1 MEDYTIEDI
10 LDECRLLASQNHNA
24 MKKRERTYLDKRN
37 YLVAILHY
45 KFGMIEEELG
55 KLFKIDRS
63 SISLAKK
70 QTPHLLKIGDPSFIV
85 NAKEYIEKFPFQFP
99 EVLHKNRLKKYKCVL
114 FLEDALFKSIK
125 KHQKANNVID
135 FNTTVIKLLQKNF
148 KNG

>member
-1 MEDYTIEDI
+1 MEYTIEDV
-10 LDECRLLASQNHNA
+10 LKDVTVWLNEFDSSK
-24 MKKRERTYLDKRN
+24 KKRLRILLDKRN
-37 YLVAILHY
+37 YLVSILHY

-70 QTPHLLKIGDPSFIV
+70 QTPHLLKMGDPSFIL

-99 EVLHKNRLKKYKCVL
+99 EVLHRYRLKKYKCVL
-114 FLEDALFKSIK
+114 FLEDGLFKSIK
-125 KHQKANNVID
+125 KHQKANNVVD

>member
-1 MEDYTIEDI
+1 MDYTVEDVLKDVTI
-10 LDECRLLASQNHNA
+10 WLNEFDLSK
-24 MKKRERTYLDKRN
+24 KKRLRILLDKRN

-70 QTPHLLKIGDPSFIV
+70 QTPHLLKIGDPSFIL

-114 FLEDALFKSIK
+114 FLENDLFKSLK
-125 KHQKANNVID
+125 KYQKANNVVD
-135 FNTTVIKLLQKNF
+135 FNTTIIKILQKNF

>member
-1 MEDYTIEDI
+1 MDYTVEDVLKDVTI
-10 LDECRLLASQNHNA
+10 WLNEFDSSK
-24 MKKRERTYLDKRN
+24 KKRLRILLDKRN

-114 FLEDALFKSIK
+114 FLENDLFKSLK
-125 KHQKANNVID
+125 KYQKANNVVD
-135 FNTTVIKLLQKNF
+135 FNTTIIKILQKNF

>member
-1 MEDYTIEDI
+1 MDYTVEDVLKDVTI
-10 LDECRLLASQNHNA
+10 WLNEFDLSK
-24 MKKRERTYLDKRN
+24 KKRLRILLDKRN

-85 NAKEYIEKFPFQFP
+85 NTKEYIEKFPFQFP

-114 FLEDALFKSIK
+114 FLENDLFKSLK
-125 KHQKANNVID
+125 KYQKANNVVD
-135 FNTTVIKLLQKNF
+135 FNTTIIKILQKNF